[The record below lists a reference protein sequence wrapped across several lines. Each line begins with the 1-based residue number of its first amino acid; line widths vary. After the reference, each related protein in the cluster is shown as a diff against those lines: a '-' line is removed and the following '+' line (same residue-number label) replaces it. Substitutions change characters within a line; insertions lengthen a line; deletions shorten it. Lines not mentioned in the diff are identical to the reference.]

1 MEVCEIFRVIS
12 KSPLQTLLPATM
24 PVEILDRHI
33 RPGHNTKEDARG
45 QGACGQGGGLERHQG
60 TQDRHGEV
68 VTDPGGKDDNVDDSC
83 MEIHGN
89 EGWIENY
96 ERMSEANEWSE
107 DVSDKD
113 ISENK

>member
-1 MEVCEIFRVIS
+1 MLEAREHVVKEVGWSDTRVPKI
-12 KSPLQTLLPATM
+12 LEE
-24 PVEILDRHI
+24 PVQ
-33 RPGHNTKEDARG
+33 A
-45 QGACGQGGGLERHQG
+45 
-60 TQDRHGEV
+60 RHGEV

-113 ISENK
+113 ISDNK